1 MTQVSKHT
9 GVAGPELVR
18 LLARLAQMVGQTSA
32 HPSGTAFDLQLSQ
45 WLGWTDAGA
54 LAAGLDV
61 AVAARSPA
69 GATEPADGWLAEA
82 ARVRSSLSGAV
93 TRHSQSAAR
102 RPRVPADGR
111 SGVRAAGVGAAGIG
125 INDDPADFSVQRQH
139 IRQQQE
145 SMEAA
150 VSGLRS
156 GLRAALA
163 SRSVPMAKLAAV
175 DCVME
180 QTLVLPMQSLTSAV
194 PRLLERYFRHVQRP
208 SSAASVPANAPP
220 AWLNAYLKE
229 QEKVLLA
236 ELDFRFQPIEGLM
249 AALGSASHGAPVATL
264 ESI

>member
-18 LLARLAQMVGQTSA
+18 LLARLAQTVGQAGPPRSE
-32 HPSGTAFDLQLSQ
+32 SAFDLQLSQ
-45 WLGWTDAGA
+45 WLGWTDAVA

-69 GATEPADGWLAEA
+69 GATEPADGWLAQA
-82 ARVRSSLSGAV
+82 ARVRSDVVGAIS
-93 TRHSQSAAR
+93 RHGQSAVK
-102 RPRVPADGR
+102 RPRVPLDGR
-111 SGVRAAGVGAAGIG
+111 AGVRAAGIG
-125 INDDPADFSVQRQH
+125 INDDPADFSAQRQH

-163 SRSVPMAKLAAV
+163 SHSVPMAKLAAV
-175 DCVME
+175 DCVIE
-180 QTLVLPMQSLTSAV
+180 QALVLPMQSLTSAV
-194 PRLLERYFRHVQRP
+194 PRLLERYFRHVQLP
-208 SSAASVPANAPP
+208 TSAASVPSNAPP

-249 AALGSASHGAPVATL
+249 AALQSATHGAPLATL
-264 ESI
+264 EPT